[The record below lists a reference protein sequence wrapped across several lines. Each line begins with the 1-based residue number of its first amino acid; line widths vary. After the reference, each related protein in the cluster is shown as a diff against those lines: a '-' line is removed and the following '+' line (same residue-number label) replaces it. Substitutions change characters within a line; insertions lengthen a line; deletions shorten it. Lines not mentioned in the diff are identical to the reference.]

1 MPIAPSTY
9 HEHKAR
15 EADPL
20 RLPARA
26 RRDADLRLQIERA
39 WNEHFRVYGA
49 RKVWRQMHR
58 EGIPIARCTV
68 ERLMK
73 AQGLHGAIRD
83 KVWRTTVSDETA
95 DRPLDRVVQRQFTA
109 MAPNRLWVA
118 DFTYVSTWAR
128 AVYVA
133 FVIDV
138 YARRIIGCAWRHRCV
153 RIWCWMH

>member
-1 MPIAPSTY
+1 MVAFIGAHCEEFGIEPICAQLPIAPSTY
-9 HEHKAR
+9 YEHKAR
-15 EADPL
+15 EADPT

-26 RRDADLRLQIERA
+26 RRDAGLRVQIERV

-58 EGIPIARCTV
+58 EGIPVARCTV

-73 AQGLHGAIRD
+73 AQGLHGAIRG
-83 KVWRTTVSDETA
+83 KVWRTTVSDDTA
-95 DRPLDRVVQRQFTA
+95 HRPPDRVQRQFTA

-128 AVYVA
+128 
-133 FVIDV
+133 
-138 YARRIIGCAWRHRCV
+138 RCMS
-153 RIWCWMH
+153 RL